1 MNKVIFS
8 FLLATFIV
16 QSQGSKF
23 PDFVN
28 IDYGGEKRISQF
40 MDIYLPNG
48 NKDSY
53 PVVIVIHGSGWRA
66 NNKKSSDYGRNIF
79 VNPLTQKNFAVA
91 IINHRSSTLD
101 SIYPAQIHDVKAAVR
116 YLRAKA
122 KELNLDT
129 SFIGIT
135 GYSSG
140 GHLAAMAGTSSYDR
154 SVEGNVGK
162 YLNFSS
168 HIDAVVDFYG
178 PTDMSVFDDC
188 LKTMGK
194 EFKSPR
200 KIPLFDNF
208 VDQVPK
214 LVQRANP
221 ISFIREDSPPFLIF
235 HGENDLTVPICQSKI
250 LHEALLQKGINS
262 ELIIDENGDHCGNN
276 LMPHHTSKMVNFFS
290 TTLKSK
296 YEK

>member
-1 MNKVIFS
+1 
-8 FLLATFIV
+8 
-16 QSQGSKF
+16 
-23 PDFVN
+23 
-28 IDYGGEKRISQF
+28 
-40 MDIYLPNG
+40 MDIYLPNR

-79 VNPLTQKNFAVA
+79 VNPLTEKNFAVA

-101 SIYPAQIHDVKAAVR
+101 SIFPAQIHDVKAAIR

-122 KELNLDT
+122 KDLNLDT

-140 GHLAAMAGTSSYDR
+140 GHLAALAGTSSYDQ
-154 SVEGNVGK
+154 SVEGNVGEF
-162 YLNFSS
+162 LNFSS

-188 LKTMGK
+188 LKRMGK
-194 EFKSPR
+194 DFKSPR

-214 LVQRANP
+214 EVQRANP
-221 ISFIREDSPPFLIF
+221 IKYIKENSPPFLIF

-250 LHEALLQKGINS
+250 LHEALLKKGINS
-262 ELIIDENGDHCGNN
+262 ELIIDKNGDHCGNN

-290 TTLKSK
+290 NTLKSK
-296 YEK
+296 YEN

>member
-1 MNKVIFS
+1 
-8 FLLATFIV
+8 
-16 QSQGSKF
+16 
-23 PDFVN
+23 
-28 IDYGGEKRISQF
+28 

-250 LHEALLQKGINS
+250 LHEALLKKGINS

-296 YEK
+296 YEN

>member
-1 MNKVIFS
+1 
-8 FLLATFIV
+8 
-16 QSQGSKF
+16 
-23 PDFVN
+23 
-28 IDYGGEKRISQF
+28 
-40 MDIYLPNG
+40 
-48 NKDSY
+48 
-53 PVVIVIHGSGWRA
+53 
-66 NNKKSSDYGRNIF
+66 
-79 VNPLTQKNFAVA
+79 
-91 IINHRSSTLD
+91 
-101 SIYPAQIHDVKAAVR
+101 
-116 YLRAKA
+116 
-122 KELNLDT
+122 
-129 SFIGIT
+129 
-135 GYSSG
+135 
-140 GHLAAMAGTSSYDR
+140 MAGTSSYDR

-250 LHEALLQKGINS
+250 LHEALLKKGINS

-296 YEK
+296 YEN

>member
-1 MNKVIFS
+1 MNRLILS
-8 FLLATFIV
+8 FFLATFLV
-16 QSQGSKF
+16 QSQGSNF

-28 IDYGGEKRISQF
+28 IDYGGERRISQF
-40 MDIYLPNG
+40 MDIYLPHG
-48 NKDSY
+48 NKDYY
-53 PVVIVIHGSGWRA
+53 PVVIVIHGSGWKA
-66 NNKKSSDYGRNIF
+66 NNKKSIDYGKKVF
-79 VNPLTQKNFAVA
+79 VDPLTQKNFAVA

-101 SIYPAQIHDVKAAVR
+101 SIFPAQIHDVKAAVR

-122 KELNLDT
+122 KDLNLDP

-140 GHLAAMAGTSSYDR
+140 GHLAALAGTSSYDR

-178 PTDMSVFDDC
+178 PTDISVFDDC
-188 LKTMGK
+188 LKKLGK
-194 EFKSPR
+194 EFKHPR
-200 KIPLFDNF
+200 KISLFDNYL
-208 VDQVPK
+208 DQVPRE
-214 LVQRANP
+214 VQRANP
-221 ISFIREDSPPFLIF
+221 IAYVKEDSPPFLIF
-235 HGENDLTVPICQSKI
+235 HGEKDLTVPICQSKI
-250 LHEALLQKGINS
+250 LHQVLLKKGVNS

-276 LMPHHTSKMVNFFS
+276 LMPHHTSKMANFFS

-296 YEK
+296 NDN

>member
-8 FLLATFIV
+8 FFLSTLMV
-16 QSQGSKF
+16 QSQGSNF
-23 PDFVN
+23 PDFIN
-28 IDYGGEKRISQF
+28 IDYGGGKRISQF

-48 NKDSY
+48 NKDFY

-66 NNKKSSDYGRNIF
+66 NNKKSSDYGRNVF
-79 VNPLTQKNFAVA
+79 VNPLTEKNFAVA

-101 SIYPAQIHDVKAAVR
+101 SIFPAQIHDVKAAVR

-122 KELNLDT
+122 KDLKIDT

-140 GHLAAMAGTSSYDR
+140 GHLAALAGASSYDR
-154 SVEGNVGK
+154 SVEGNVGEF
-162 YLNFSS
+162 LNFSS

-188 LKTMGK
+188 LKRMGK

-214 LVQRANP
+214 EVQRANP
-221 ISFIREDSPPFLIF
+221 IKYIKENSPPFLIF
-235 HGENDLTVPICQSKI
+235 HGENDLTVPICQSII
-250 LHEALLQKGINS
+250 LHEALLKKGINS
-262 ELIIDENGDHCGNN
+262 ELIIDKNGDHCGNN

-296 YEK
+296 YEN

>member
-1 MNKVIFS
+1 MNRVIF
-8 FLLATFIV
+8 FFFLATFII
-16 QSQGSKF
+16 QSQGSNF

-66 NNKKSSDYGRNIF
+66 NNKKSSDYGRNVF
-79 VNPLTQKNFAVA
+79 VNPLNQKNFAVA
-91 IINHRSSTLD
+91 IINHRSSILD
-101 SIYPAQIHDVKAAVR
+101 SIFPAQIHDVKAAVR

-122 KELNLDT
+122 KDLNLDT

-140 GHLAAMAGTSSYDR
+140 GHLAALAGTSSYDQ
-154 SVEGNVGK
+154 SVEGDVGEF
-162 YLNFSS
+162 LNFSS

-188 LKTMGK
+188 LKRMGK
-194 EFKSPR
+194 DFKSPR

-214 LVQRANP
+214 EVQRANP
-221 ISFIREDSPPFLIF
+221 IKYIKENSPPFLIF

-250 LHEALLQKGINS
+250 LHEALLKKGINS
-262 ELIIDENGDHCGNN
+262 ELIIDKNGDHCGNN

-296 YEK
+296 YEN